1 MTENINIDQEIEEI
15 KKEIIELNDVKQV
28 LKKGRGRPKII
39 KKENNEEKKRKC
51 KICNVE
57 KNVDSFVVDRKLDNG
72 QIRFKTKCLDCY
84 KVLSKQ
90 YY

>member
-39 KKENNEEKKRKC
+39 KKENVRY
-51 KICNVE
+51 VM
-57 KNVDSFVVDRKLDNG
+57 
-72 QIRFKTKCLDCY
+72 
-84 KVLSKQ
+84 
-90 YY
+90 